1 MWGGV
6 SKRLRLHKLSLV
18 SHTCNPALRSQTH
31 SHYSL
36 KAAAGRSRV
45 QGVSPPPPWLHWKFK
60 ASLDYM
66 KLKRFKND
74 AQLLIDLRTASRW

>member
-1 MWGGV
+1 MHVSAWSVCVCVWGGGV

-45 QGVSPPPPWLHWKFK
+45 QGVPPPLPL
-60 ASLDYM
+60 AALEVQGQPGLYE
-66 KLKRFKND
+66 
-74 AQLLIDLRTASRW
+74 T